1 MILQSRENLVN
12 LIDRLNIRKE
22 VHAYK
27 MKIDVKRAKEKALEK
42 HITDKLKEHYIRGLR
57 EGVVAFSGTIK
68 SIADKA
74 DMNDMESIKTALNEI
89 VTFANNV
96 LPNKSEEVVLKD
108 MSN

>member
-22 VHAYK
+22 VHTYK

-57 EGVVAFSGTIK
+57 EGVVAFLGTIK

-96 LPNKSEEVVLKD
+96 LPNKSEEVVPKD
-108 MSN
+108 TSN